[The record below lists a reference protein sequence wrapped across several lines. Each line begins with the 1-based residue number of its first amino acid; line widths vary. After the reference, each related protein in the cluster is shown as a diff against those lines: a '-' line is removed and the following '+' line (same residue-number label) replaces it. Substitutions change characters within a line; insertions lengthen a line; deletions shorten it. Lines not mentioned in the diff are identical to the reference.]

1 RKGDRAPRGQRPDQ
15 LSSDPER
22 SLLRGQVRR
31 GPGGVPIHAVPFA
44 VLLST
49 ARRRG
54 RLGGRALSRARQRI
68 APRRRRRPRRRR
80 PRGAQPRDQT
90 RARDRPATGG
100 DEFLVLMPQSTLEE
114 ARIAAERVREAVD
127 AQGRADPRIAIT
139 VSAGVASWRAG
150 RSAEQVLEAADLML
164 YAAKRAGKDRVM
176 AEVSLA
182 PAGGDAGAA

>member
-1 RKGDRAPRGQRPDQ
+1 MR
-15 LSSDPER
+15 
-22 SLLRGQVRR
+22 
-31 GPGGVPIHAVPFA
+31 
-44 VLLST
+44 
-49 ARRRG
+49 
-54 RLGGRALSRARQRI
+54 
-68 APRRRRRPRRRR
+68 
-80 PRGAQPRDQT
+80 
-90 RARDRPATGG
+90 TGG

>member
-1 RKGDRAPRGQRPDQ
+1 MILRVCVLLICFFFSSRRRHTRSDRDW
-15 LSSDPER
+15 SSDVCSSDLAARHAQPYSVVALDVDGLKTVNDTYGHEQGD
-22 SLLRGQVRR
+22 LALRGLANTLRRTVRASDV
-31 GPGGVPIHAVPFA
+31 GV
-44 VLLST
+44 
-49 ARRRG
+49 R
-54 RLGGRALSRARQRI
+54 
-68 APRRRRRPRRRR
+68 
-80 PRGAQPRDQT
+80 
-90 RARDRPATGG
+90 TGG

-164 YAAKRAGKDRVM
+164 YAAKRAGKDRVV

-182 PAGGDAGAA
+182 AAGGDSGAA